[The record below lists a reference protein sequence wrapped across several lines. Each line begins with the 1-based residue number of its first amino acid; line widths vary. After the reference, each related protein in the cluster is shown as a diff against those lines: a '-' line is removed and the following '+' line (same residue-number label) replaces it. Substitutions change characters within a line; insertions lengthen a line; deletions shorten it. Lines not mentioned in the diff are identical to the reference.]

1 MVLSDERFNA
11 LLSGDKPKDVFE
23 KEWLKNYREKQASS
37 ISKMLANDQRIR
49 ENTEQAYKEF
59 YSLLKSTFPKDF
71 FCKHPMSEIAYY
83 TYTQALSIKIM
94 PKVHFILNNPFLRKK
109 YGIPPKNVNLHDHG
123 YIMGLFE
130 MFQIKD
136 FNKKFKANFE
146 TLAADYEKYTTPEF
160 IQKAED
166 IESKYKVFIDYRGF
180 DLELWC
186 TDYAK
191 YKDFKA

>member
-1 MVLSDERFNA
+1 MFDYERFKVLSRGEDTPQNA
-11 LLSGDKPKDVFE
+11 EEQSWLDNSKRNSE
-23 KEWLKNYREKQASS
+23 KAAQIAIAEEKQDMENREK
-37 ISKMLANDQRIR
+37 
-49 ENTEQAYKEF
+49 AYNEF
-59 YSLLKSTFPKDF
+59 YSLLKSTFPKDY
-71 FCKHPMSEIAYY
+71 FCKRPMSEIAFY
-83 TYTQALSIKIM
+83 TYQQALSIKIM

-109 YGIPPKNVNLHDHG
+109 YGIPPKNVNLHEHG

-146 TLAADYEKYTTPEF
+146 TLAADYEKYATPEF

>member
-1 MVLSDERFNA
+1 MLSDERFNA
-11 LLSGDKPKDVFE
+11 LLSGDKPKDNFE

-83 TYTQALSIKIM
+83 TYTQTLALKIM

-109 YGIPPKNVNLHDHG
+109 YGIPPKNVNLHEHG
-123 YIMGLFE
+123 YIMGLAE

-146 TLAADYEKYTTPEF
+146 TLAADYEKYATPEF